1 MPKTKKNQET
11 HNIAGEC
18 VIPLMG
24 ILFTVYYVY
33 SIVDAPWT
41 AQVNAVLV
49 GTTLII
55 VSTLFLI
62 KKKPALFLICE
73 DRQTDKS

>member
-49 GTTLII
+49 GTTLIL

-62 KKKPALFLICE
+62 KKLHLVEASF
-73 DRQTDKS
+73 